1 MAREVSTSHSFGDKP
16 WLGFEH
22 VTMVPMC
29 RRLIDA
35 ALLTGREKRWLNE
48 YHAEVWAK
56 TEGFFAG
63 DERTFKWLRRET
75 EPIE

>member
-1 MAREVSTSHSFGDKP
+1 
-16 WLGFEH
+16 
-22 VTMVPMC
+22 MC